1 MSACRRPPNLG
12 RRKFSYV
19 RVFTM
24 QAANAFA
31 GSCNERAACLLQP
44 SKSGCRDTFKLSQVS
59 LVIMLLPIALMAMLT
74 VPLKYSGTLLS

>member
-1 MSACRRPPNLG
+1 MSACRRPSNLG
-12 RRKFSYV
+12 RREFSYA

-44 SKSGCRDTFKLSQVS
+44 SKFGCRHTFKLSQVS
-59 LVIMLLPIALMAMLT
+59 PVILLLPIALEAVLT
-74 VPLKYSGTLLS
+74 VPHKYSGTLFS

>member
-1 MSACRRPPNLG
+1 MSACRRPPSLG
-12 RRKFSYV
+12 RRNLSYV

-44 SKSGCRDTFKLSQVS
+44 SKFGCRHTFKLSQVS
-59 LVIMLLPIALMAMLT
+59 PVSSLLPIALEAVLA